1 MGRGLG
7 IIYFYLLMTLTSNP
21 DNEPSK
27 TVIIEQKRKKNNWMV
42 KNKVKKNR
50 YHRVNS
56 IENASN
62 NPSTWRNDKH
72 VHKVTGNSQTKTV
85 VKEMKYR
92 NIQNIFKNI
101 F

>member
-42 KNKVKKNR
+42 KNKVKKK
-50 YHRVNS
+50 S
-56 IENASN
+56 L
-62 NPSTWRNDKH
+62 P
-72 VHKVTGNSQTKTV
+72 
-85 VKEMKYR
+85 
-92 NIQNIFKNI
+92 
-101 F
+101 